1 MYALHYVEISALY
14 AHFLESFYH
23 KWVLNFVRSFFCIY
37 WDDLYFI
44 DVVYHI
50 DWLVDDEKPLH
61 PWGELHL
68 IMVYD
73 LYAVLLD
80 MYC

>member
-1 MYALHYVEISALY
+1 MVFILQ
-14 AHFLESFYH
+14 
-23 KWVLNFVRSFFCIY
+23 FV
-37 WDDLYFI
+37 
-44 DVVYHI
+44 DVVYYI
-50 DWLVDDEKPLH
+50 DWSVDDEKPLH

-73 LYAVLLD
+73 LFAELLE

>member
-1 MYALHYVEISALY
+1 MVFILQ
-14 AHFLESFYH
+14 
-23 KWVLNFVRSFFCIY
+23 FV
-37 WDDLYFI
+37 

-50 DWLVDDEKPLH
+50 VDDEKPLH

-73 LYAVLLD
+73 LFAVLLD
-80 MYC
+80 TYC